1 MQYRTGK
8 AKEKHTLNPIF
19 EFMSKNINVFIV
31 ILGIILGILL
41 IGNYMFL
48 VGHQSQV
55 EAALNLTNEVT
66 LYNTKTSEFQSKT
79 TKERVTPDTV
89 RGLEKKFNEITLRHA
104 VYVQLIPL
112 FPLFGILGTVAGLI
126 FQINAISNPSQF
138 EGLISSL
145 NLSLYSTFWGLV
157 FAIILKAID
166 ALLPSRTI
174 NSIELLFEDYDK
186 KLSNSI
192 MLGNITDEEADEE

>member
-1 MQYRTGK
+1 M
-8 AKEKHTLNPIF
+8 NPIF
-19 EFMSKNINVFIV
+19 KFMSENINVFIV
-31 ILGIILGILL
+31 ILGIVLGLLL

-89 RGLEKKFNEITLRHA
+89 RGLEKKFNEISLRHS

-126 FQINAISNPSQF
+126 FQINAISTASQF

-157 FAIILKAID
+157 FAIILKMID

-174 NSIELLFEDYDK
+174 NAIELMFEDYDK
-186 KLSNSI
+186 KLNNSI
-192 MLGNITDEEADEE
+192 MLGNITGEEDSEE

>member
-1 MQYRTGK
+1 M
-8 AKEKHTLNPIF
+8 NPIF
-19 EFMSKNINVFIV
+19 KFISENINVFIV
-31 ILGIILGILL
+31 ILGIALGLLL

-89 RGLEKKFNEITLRHA
+89 RGLEKKFNEISLRHA

-126 FQINAISNPSQF
+126 FQVNDISQF
-138 EGLISSL
+138 KGQISSL

-157 FAIILKAID
+157 FAIILKMID

-174 NSIELLFEDYDK
+174 NAIELMFDDYDK
-186 KLSNSI
+186 KLNNSI
-192 MLGNITDEEADEE
+192 MLGNITGEEDSEE

>member
-1 MQYRTGK
+1 M
-8 AKEKHTLNPIF
+8 NPVF
-19 EFMSKNINVFIV
+19 DFLSKNINVFIV
-31 ILGIILGILL
+31 ILGVILGILL

-89 RGLEKKFNEITLRHA
+89 RGLEKKFNEITLRHS

-126 FQINAISNPSQF
+126 YQINAISDASQF

-157 FAIILKAID
+157 FAIILKVID
-166 ALLPSRTI
+166 ALLPARTI
-174 NSIELLFEDYDK
+174 SSIELLFEDYDK

-192 MLGNITDEEADEE
+192 MLGNITSEEETAE